1 MILAFGFVLVKG
13 NEMTK
18 DQIDTILDLI
28 MDAGL
33 ANLDRHDNIMDQ
45 QLDHELNSIRTTLW
59 DMLDRIVT

>member
-1 MILAFGFVLVKG
+1 
-13 NEMTK
+13 MTK

-59 DMLDRIVT
+59 DLLDRENRKVK